1 MKNIYQE
8 SDGVFRIELSNGF
21 RDDGTRDRIVER
33 VYGTPEDAI
42 KRRDEMK
49 ALQKQ
54 MKEEGLKAE
63 NGGYTL
69 TQTAKIYLDDTKYQ
83 KRSLTTIRGYKQ
95 LLNNW
100 ILPDLGDIKIRSITE
115 QDLEK
120 LYDKMRNT
128 INPQTGKP
136 LSETYIN
143 HCHKLITSIFN
154 YAKKKKWLLS
164 NPAEFVINPPK
175 LKIKQRDYYNYEEMM
190 EVFELL
196 KNYDIRF
203 RTAIFT
209 LFNTGFRRGELGGL
223 KWKDITKRKM
233 PITENGVRKFQ
244 TTHIISINRELMT
257 VSKEMQ
263 EDPDFLKKYD
273 IIEQVTDSLVAI
285 KPKTDKSIRKIVV
298 VDEVYD
304 VFMEYKKYQIDN
316 GFNPSDDDY
325 IFRTLELNSVWHPDY
340 ITKEWARFIKDNNL
354 KPITVH
360 DIRHSHATYLLSIGV
375 PPQDVARR
383 LGHSEPSTTLR
394 IYTHSNLIQ
403 DQKIVSMM
411 ASNIFNND
419 IPDVEV
425 QPLTLLSILVND
437 STLTNDDDL
446 FNTLEWLTH
455 DNITRDDLDSYM
467 NMCKQYILDSN
478 PNLQMFNQAIESID
492 PELKDKLLILD
503 SNPNLQM
510 FNQAIESIDPE
521 LKDKLLGGIFA
532 IFDNNHELSLN
543 PISDITKY
551 KDENISI

>member
-1 MKNIYQE
+1 M
-8 SDGVFRIELSNGF
+8 
-21 RDDGTRDRIVER
+21 
-33 VYGTPEDAI
+33 
-42 KRRDEMK
+42 
-49 ALQKQ
+49 
-54 MKEEGLKAE
+54 
-63 NGGYTL
+63 
-69 TQTAKIYLDDTKYQ
+69 
-83 KRSLTTIRGYKQ
+83 
-95 LLNNW
+95 
-100 ILPDLGDIKIRSITE
+100 
-115 QDLEK
+115 
-120 LYDKMRNT
+120 
-128 INPQTGKP
+128 
-136 LSETYIN
+136 
-143 HCHKLITSIFN
+143 
-154 YAKKKKWLLS
+154 
-164 NPAEFVINPPK
+164 
-175 LKIKQRDYYNYEEMM
+175 
-190 EVFELL
+190 
-196 KNYDIRF
+196 
-203 RTAIFT
+203 
-209 LFNTGFRRGELGGL
+209 FNTGFRRGELGGL

-492 PELKDKLLILD
+492 PELKDKLL
-503 SNPNLQM
+503 
-510 FNQAIESIDPE
+510 
-521 LKDKLLGGIFA
+521 GGIFA
-532 IFDNNHELSLN
+532 IFDNNHELSLS

>member
-33 VYGTPEDAI
+33 VYGTPEEAI
-42 KRRDEMK
+42 KRRDELK

-54 MKEEGLKAE
+54 MREEGLKAE

-69 TQTAKIYLDDTKYQ
+69 TQTSKIYLDDTKYQ
-83 KRSLTTIRGYKQ
+83 KRSLTTTRGYKQ

-100 ILPDLGDIKIRSITE
+100 ILPELGDIKIRSITE

-120 LYDKMRNT
+120 LYDKMRNST
-128 INPQTGKP
+128 NAQTGKK
-136 LSETYIN
+136 LSETYVN

-196 KNYDIRF
+196 KSSDIRF

-223 KWKDITKRKM
+223 KWKDISKRKM

-244 TTHIISINRELMT
+244 TTYIISVEREIMT

-263 EDPDFLKKYD
+263 QDPNFLSRYD

-285 KPKTDKSIRKIVV
+285 KPKTDKSTRKVVV

-304 VFMEYKKYQIDN
+304 TFMEYKKFQIDN
-316 GFNPSDDDY
+316 GYTPNDEDY
-325 IFRTLELNSVWHPDY
+325 IFRTQDLSSVWHPDY
-340 ITKEWARFIKDNNL
+340 ITKEWARFIKVNDL

-403 DQKIVSMM
+403 DQKIVSMI
-411 ASNIFNND
+411 ANNIFNND
-419 IPDVEV
+419 DIPNVEV
-425 QPLTLLSILVND
+425 QPLTLLSIL
-437 STLTNDDDL
+437 TNDPKLANEDDL
-446 FNTLEWLTH
+446 FNTLEWFSH
-455 DNITRDDLDSYM
+455 DNITHDDLDSYM
-467 NMCKQYILDSN
+467 SMCKQYILDTN
-478 PNLQMFNQAIESID
+478 PNLQDFNQAIESID
-492 PELKDKLLILD
+492 PKLKG
-503 SNPNLQM
+503 
-510 FNQAIESIDPE
+510 
-521 LKDKLLGGIFA
+521 KLLGGIFA
-532 IFDNNHELSLN
+532 IFDNDHELSLN
-543 PISDITKY
+543 PISDISKY

>member
-8 SDGVFRIELSNGF
+8 ADGIFRIELSNGF

-33 VYGTPEDAI
+33 VYGTEEDAI

-69 TQTAKIYLDDTKYQ
+69 TQTSKIYLDDTKYQ

-100 ILPDLGDIKIRSITE
+100 ILPNLGDIKIRSITE

-120 LYDKMRNT
+120 LYDKMRNSL
-128 INPQTGKP
+128 NLQTGKP

-175 LKIKQRDYYNYEEMM
+175 LKTKQRDYYNYEEMI
-190 EVFELL
+190 EVFDLL
-196 KNYDIRF
+196 KKYNIRF

-244 TTHIISINRELMT
+244 TTCIINVERELMS

-263 EDPDFLKKYD
+263 DDPEFMKKYD

-285 KPKTDKSIRKIVV
+285 KPKTDKSMRKIVV

-304 VFMEYKKYQIDN
+304 MLMEYKQYQIDN
-316 GFNPSDDDY
+316 GFIPNDNDY
-325 IFRTLELNSVWHPDY
+325 VFRTLDLSSVWQPDY
-340 ITKEWARFIKDNNL
+340 ITKEWSNFISDNSL
-354 KPITVH
+354 KKITVH

-411 ASNIFNND
+411 ASNIYNND
-419 IPDVEV
+419 DIPIVEI
-425 QPLTLLSILVND
+425 QPLTLLSII
-437 STLTNDDDL
+437 TNDPKLANEDEL
-446 FNTLEWLTH
+446 FNTLEWLSH
-455 DNITRDDLDSYM
+455 DNISRDDLDSYI

-478 PNLQMFNQAIESID
+478 PNLRQFTDVID
-492 PELKDKLLILD
+492 SMDYA
-503 SNPNLQM
+503 M
-510 FNQAIESIDPE
+510 R
-521 LKDKLLGGIFA
+521 DKLLGGIFA
-532 IFDNNHELSLN
+532 LFDNNHELSLK
-543 PISDITKY
+543 PISDISKY
-551 KDENISI
+551 KEENMKI

>member
-492 PELKDKLLILD
+492 PELKDKLLGD
-503 SNPNLQM
+503 
-510 FNQAIESIDPE
+510 
-521 LKDKLLGGIFA
+521 IFA
-532 IFDNNHELSLN
+532 IFDNNHELSLS

>member
-8 SDGVFRIELSNGF
+8 SEGVFRIELSNGF

-33 VYGTPEDAI
+33 VYGTPADAI

-143 HCHKLITSIFN
+143 HCHKLIASIFN
-154 YAKKKKWLLS
+154 YAKKKKWLLT

-175 LKIKQRDYYNYEEMM
+175 LKVKKKDYYNYEEMM

-196 KNYDIRF
+196 EKYDIRF

-209 LFNTGFRRGELGGL
+209 LFNTGFRRGELCGL
-223 KWKDITKRKM
+223 KWKDISKRKM

-244 TTHIISINRELMT
+244 TTYIISVNRELA
-257 VSKEMQ
+257 VASKEMRQ
-263 EDPDFLKKYD
+263 DPDFFKKYE
-273 IIEQVTDSLVAI
+273 IIEQVTNSLVAI
-285 KPKTDKSIRKIVV
+285 KPKTDESARKIVV
-298 VDEVYD
+298 VEEVYNIL
-304 VFMEYKKYQIDN
+304 MEYKNCQIEN
-316 GFNPSDDDY
+316 GFNPTAEDY
-325 IFRTLELNSVWHPDY
+325 IFRTLKLNSVWHPDY
-340 ITKEWARFIKDNNL
+340 LTKDWSRFVKDNSL

-360 DIRHSHATYLLSIGV
+360 DIRHSHATYLLAIGI
-375 PPQDVARR
+375 PLQDVARR
-383 LGHSEPSTTLR
+383 LGHSEVSTTLK

-403 DQKIVSMM
+403 DQKIANVMERYIY
-411 ASNIFNND
+411 NNND
-419 IPDVEV
+419 APNVGI
-425 QPLTLLSILVND
+425 QPLTLLSILTKNPKI
-437 STLTNDDDL
+437 TNENDL
-446 FNTLEWLTH
+446 FDTLEWLSN
-455 DNITRDDLDSYM
+455 DNITYDDLDTYM
-467 NMCKQYILDSN
+467 NICKQYILDSN
-478 PNLQMFNQAIESID
+478 PNLQIFNQFIESVN
-492 PELKDKLLILD
+492 PEIINKLLD
-503 SNPNLQM
+503 
-510 FNQAIESIDPE
+510 
-521 LKDKLLGGIFA
+521 GIYN
-532 IFDNNHELSLN
+532 IFDNNHELLLN
-543 PISDITKY
+543 PISDISKY
-551 KDENISI
+551 KDEYINI